1 MNVDDG
7 KYLGVQQFLAH
18 EAHLLDD
25 GNWSDWLELYAPGA
39 IYWMPLDASQIDPL
53 GHASLLCDDAILREL
68 RCRRWA
74 ERTTDLGALSLQ
86 PAPRTVRHLSN
97 LTVTTGASHEAPTAR
112 AAIMLAEYARGEV
125 RMHHAHARWRLM
137 RTAGGLRIAEKRVD
151 LLNAGG
157 ALSDILT
164 YL

>member
-7 KYLGVQQFLAH
+7 IYLGIQQFLAH

-25 GNWSDWLELYAPGA
+25 GKWSEWLELYAPGA
-39 IYWMPLDASQIDPL
+39 IYWMPLDPAQTDPV

-86 PAPRTVRHLSN
+86 PTPRTIRHLSN
-97 LTVTTGASHEAPTAR
+97 LTVAPGASDEALTAR
-112 AAIMLAEYARGEV
+112 AGIMLAEYARGEV
-125 RMHHAHARWRLM
+125 RTHHAHARWRLM
-137 RTAGGLRIAEKRVD
+137 RTAGGYRIAEKRVD
-151 LLNAGG
+151 LLNASG

>member
-7 KYLGVQQFLAH
+7 RYLGVQQFLAR

-25 GNWSDWLELYAPGA
+25 GNWSEWLELYAPGA
-39 IYWMPLDASQIDPL
+39 IYWMPLDPAQMDHV
-53 GHASLLCDDAILREL
+53 GHASLLCDDAVLREL

-74 ERTTDLGALSLQ
+74 ERATDLGALSLQ
-86 PAPRTVRHLSN
+86 PSPRTVHHLSN
-97 LTVTTGASHEAPTAR
+97 LTVTAGAGAEALTAR
-112 AAIMLAEYARGEV
+112 ASVMLAEYARGEI
-125 RMHHAHARWRLM
+125 RTHHAHARWQLIR
-137 RTAGGLRIAEKRVD
+137 GVDGLRIAEKRVD

-157 ALSDILT
+157 TLSDILT

>member
-7 KYLGVQQFLAH
+7 TYLGIQQFLAH

-25 GNWSDWLELYAPGA
+25 GNWSEWLELYVPGA
-39 IYWMPLDASQIDPL
+39 IYWMPLDAAQTDL
-53 GHASLLCDDAILREL
+53 VGHASLLCDDAILREL

-86 PAPRTVRHLSN
+86 PPPRTIRHLSN
-97 LTVTTGASHEAPTAR
+97 LTVTTGACDEALTAR
-112 AAIMLAEYARGEV
+112 AGIMLAEHARGEV
-125 RMHHAHARWRLM
+125 RTHHAHARWRLM

-151 LLNAGG
+151 LLNASGP
-157 ALSDILT
+157 LSDILT